1 MNKTYHLDT
10 SILLE
15 GENTIQTLRN
25 GEENQIRIPIT
36 VINELDKLSKDNTK
50 RAKVVAA
57 IQDIVENKEIVTF
70 TGNVNELTSNDD
82 RILRSVIDSD
92 DKDPILVTNDVIL
105 QLKSYIHDVKSEE
118 YKSSIPF
125 QSESQKYTGIVDYYE
140 GDKYINNCFYF
151 KDGKLFHYTDGRE
164 IFVNNNRTVWN
175 VEPKNIYQSAAM
187 ELMLNSN
194 IKLVTIQGI
203 AGSGKTFLS
212 LASALHTVLQLKKHK
227 KIIAVK
233 YPVEIGEK
241 MGFLPGSISEK
252 MEPYWK
258 SMYSLLLKLHD
269 IRKANKV
276 FINPE
281 KVIPEINPK
290 FFEFMP
296 VNYLRG
302 DNVDDAFVVISEAQ
316 NIPRHDM
323 RTILTRMGEN
333 VKCVVEG
340 DITQIDNCQCNINNN
355 GLNWL
360 VKKLKGNKEY
370 GHISINGKTTRGP
383 ICDLIVNSGF

>member
-36 VINELDKLSKDNTK
+36 VINELDHLVKNNTK
-50 RAKVVAA
+50 RAKAMFA
-57 IQDIVENKEIVTF
+57 IQDIVENKEIITF
-70 TGNVNELTSNDD
+70 TGNVSQLKSNDD
-82 RILRSVIDSD
+82 RILRSVIDSED
-92 DKDPILVTNDVIL
+92 VDPVLVTNDVIL
-105 QLKSYIHDVKSEE
+105 QLKAYIHDVKSEE
-118 YKSSIPF
+118 YKSSMPF
-125 QSESQKYTGIVDYYE
+125 QSDSQKYTGFIDYYCE
-140 GDKYINNCFYF
+140 EKFVNNCFYF
-151 KDGKLFHYTDGRE
+151 KEGKLFQNADNKE
-164 IFVNNNRTVWN
+164 VFVDTGRTVWN
-175 VEPKNIYQSAAM
+175 VKSRNVYQSAAI
-187 ELMLNSN
+187 ELMMNSD
-194 IKLVTIQGI
+194 IKLITVQGV

-212 LASALHTVLQLKKHK
+212 LASALHSVLQMKKHR

-233 YPVEIGEK
+233 YPIEIGEK
-241 MGFLPGSISEK
+241 MGFLPGTISDK

-258 SMYSLLLKLHD
+258 SMYNLVLKLHD
-269 IRKANKV
+269 IRKANKLFV
-276 FINPE
+276 CPE
-281 KVIPEINPK
+281 KAVPEMNPR

-333 VKCVVEG
+333 VKCIVEG
-340 DITQIDNCQCNINNN
+340 DITQIDNQQCNINNN

-360 VKKLKGNKEY
+360 VKKLKGNENY
-370 GHISINGKTTRGP
+370 GHVTLNGKTTRGP
-383 ICDLIVNSGF
+383 ICDMIVNSGY